1 MKKVTYEEWLKNAE
15 EFFNSPVEVM
25 LGNEEQTYTVYI
37 KDTDTMETL
46 LFNNM
51 SADDMC
57 IVTDI
62 MLRYGMEVSV
72 RKAVE

>member
-15 EFFNSPVEVM
+15 KFFNSPVEVM
-25 LGNEEQTYTVYI
+25 LDNEEQTYTVYI
-37 KDTDTMETL
+37 KDTDTMDTL

-51 SADDMC
+51 SEDDMC

-72 RKAVE
+72 RRAVE

>member
-37 KDTDTMETL
+37 KDTDTMEML

>member
-15 EFFNSPVEVM
+15 KFFSSPVEVM
-25 LGNEEQTYTVYI
+25 LDNEEQTYTVYI
-37 KDTDTMETL
+37 KDTDTMDTL

-51 SADDMC
+51 SEDDMC

-72 RKAVE
+72 RRAVE

>member
-1 MKKVTYEEWLKNAE
+1 MKNVTYEEWLKNAE
-15 EFFNSPVEVM
+15 EFFSSPVEVM
-25 LGNEEQTYTVYI
+25 LDNEEQTYTVYI

-51 SADDMC
+51 SEDDMC
-57 IVTDI
+57 IMTDI